1 MYGLSI
7 ASGLI
12 YHGLAAYL
20 KMDVRKAT
28 DTDDPG
34 FDLAERIETA
44 MASLTDYD
52 FIHVH
57 TKMPDVA
64 GHTKDPLFKK
74 QVIEALDKGI
84 GRLAERLINDPE
96 LLVVVTADHSTPS
109 AGPLIHSGEAVPLI
123 LCGPGIRRDAVRHY
137 DEVSAAG
144 GALGPVR
151 GKELMYLVV
160 NHLDRAKLHGLMDTP
175 VDQPFWPGRAQPF
188 CMKQRKNKEGV

>member
-1 MYGLSI
+1 
-7 ASGLI
+7 
-12 YHGLAAYL
+12 
-20 KMDVRKAT
+20 MDVRKAT
-28 DTDDPG
+28 DSDDPG
-34 FDLAERIETA
+34 SDLAERIEMA

-74 QVIEALDKGI
+74 QVIEALDNGI
-84 GRLAERLINDPE
+84 GRVVERLVNDPE

-123 LCGPGIRRDAVRHY
+123 FCGPGVRRDAVRHY
-137 DEVSAAG
+137 DEISAAG
-144 GALGPVR
+144 GVLGPVR

-188 CMKQRKNKEGV
+188 YIEKRK